1 MSRKKSAC
9 GKWLNRR
16 GTSRASKL
24 GMISGARRFNRQG
37 RRRAFRLQ
45 FLSRDLIAER
55 MASVI
60 HPTAVVA
67 QSSRIGEGVEVGP
80 FAVIEDDVEI
90 GNRCRIGA
98 HAVIKKW
105 TRMGPENQIFEHAI
119 LGGEPQDLKFS
130 GEVSGVRIGAGNTIR
145 EGVTVHR
152 SASAG
157 GETIIGDGNYLMA
170 YAHIAHDCLLEDS
183 VVMANNVALA
193 GHVRIEACAFIS
205 GGVVIHQHCRVGR
218 HAMIGGN
225 AKITLD
231 VLPFCL
237 ADGQSR
243 TRGLNLVGLQRR
255 GFSMEEIGDLK
266 RGYRALFFGAK
277 RLKERLVILSE
288 FESPHVRYLLQFIRE
303 SQRGFCRAEQ

>member
-9 GKWLNRR
+9 GKWPNFR

-24 GMISGARRFNRQG
+24 GMISGSRRFNRKG
-37 RRRAFRLQ
+37 RRRAFRLR
-45 FLSRDLIAER
+45 FSRRDLIADR
-55 MASVI
+55 MAAVI

-67 QSSRIGEGVEVGP
+67 ESSRIGEGVEVGP

-98 HAVIKKW
+98 HAVIKSW
-105 TRMGPENQIFEHAI
+105 TRMGAENQIFEHAI
-119 LGGEPQDLKFS
+119 LGGAPQDLKFS
-130 GEVSGVRIGAGNTIR
+130 GEVSGVRIGRGNTIR

-152 SASAG
+152 SANAG
-157 GETIIGDGNYLMA
+157 GETTIGDGNYLMA

-255 GFSMEEIGDLK
+255 GFSMEEIGELK
-266 RGYRALFFGAK
+266 RGYRALFFGGK
-277 RLKERLVILSE
+277 RLKERLDILSE